1 MKQISKKSLLKLAK
15 RSSII
20 LLVSLIFGWWI
31 LPLFFTIPNLSE
43 SYPEESSILYDRNHK
58 PVHHHT
64 RDDFVRHQRVDIE
77 DIPKTLLQATLAAE
91 DKRFNQ
97 HGGVDVLA
105 SLRAIKQGL
114 SAREIVS
121 GASTITQQTI
131 KLTGTQKNRTIKT
144 KLAEA
149 LKARKLEMFHSKDDI
164 LQLYFNLIEY
174 GNRTQGPVQAAA
186 HYFNKPLDQLSLAE
200 YALLAGLPQA
210 PTRHNPRTNPEGA
223 TKRRNWILDRMQAE
237 YQLPD
242 DQIKRAKSEPLN
254 LHSPVLSFSSP
265 ELAELLKKQNSK
277 VHTTIDLELQKNVV
291 SIAQTELTKLKA
303 KNVNNAAVVVI
314 HNPTGEILTLLGSPN
329 SRQSPGGEYNAA
341 LLPRSPGSA
350 LKPFTYLLGFE
361 QAGLNPSSII
371 PDIPTWYAGDRG
383 PEEIVNFD
391 RKHHGPVTIQRALG
405 SSLNIPVVR
414 VLNEIGGPSKLQDYL
429 QTFGFTTLD
438 KDHTEYGLGLT
449 IGAGEVTLLEL
460 TNAYATIARLGNIV
474 PASLTFGD
482 KKSHSIASANQC
494 YLIADILSNNH
505 ARSHTFGSNSHLR
518 LPFTCAVKTG
528 TSTDYKDNFCVGFT
542 QEFTV
547 GVWVGNISN
556 TPMHEVTGV
565 TGAGPIFKRTMLALH
580 QEHTPTW
587 FTPPKGILSSA
598 VDPHTGKALHSSHPR
613 FSSAESVKTI
623 YPIEE
628 AQAQDY
634 QQGLTVLDQ
643 RYVEWMKQPR
653 PQFILEDTEFNNAPE
668 QHFRVLSP
676 TQDATYYLDPDLPD
690 AGAILT
696 LKSTSQTISWNS
708 ETLEI
713 TNDSVQLNEGIHSI
727 TGTCRTTGRTETI
740 QFSVQT
746 L

>member
-1 MKQISKKSLLKLAK
+1 MKLISKKKLLKLAK
-15 RSSII
+15 RSSIA
-20 LLVSLIFGWWI
+20 LVVSFIFGWWI
-31 LPLFFTIPNLSE
+31 LPLFFTIPNLTE
-43 SYPEESSILYDRNHK
+43 SYPQESSILYDRNHQ
-58 PVHHHT
+58 PLHHHT

-77 DIPKTLLQATLAAE
+77 DVPEFLLQATLAAE
-91 DKRFNQ
+91 DKRFRD
-97 HGGVDVLA
+97 HGGIDILA
-105 SLRAIKQGL
+105 SLRAIKEGV
-114 SAREIVS
+114 SARKVVS

-131 KLTGTQKNRTIKT
+131 KLTGTQESRTIKT
-144 KLAEA
+144 KVSEA
-149 LKARKLEMFHSKDDI
+149 LKARKFEIFHSKDEI

-186 HYFNKPLDQLSLAE
+186 HYFNKPLNQLSLAE

-223 TKRRNWILDRMQAE
+223 INRRNWILDRMQAE
-237 YQLPD
+237 YQIPD
-242 DQIKRAKSEPLN
+242 DQIIRAKSEPLS
-254 LHSPVLSFSSP
+254 LHSPTLSFSSP

-277 VHTTIDLELQKNVV
+277 VHTTIDQELQKNVV
-291 SIAQTELTKLKA
+291 TIAKTELTKLKA
-303 KNVNNAAVVVI
+303 KNVTNAAVVVI

-329 SRQSPGGEYNAA
+329 SRHSPGGEYNAA
-341 LLPRSPGSA
+341 LLPRSPGST

-361 QAGLNPSSII
+361 QAELNPSSII

-391 RKHHGPVTIQRALG
+391 RKHHGPVTIKRALG

-429 QTFGFTTLD
+429 QKFGITTLN

-460 TNAYATIARLGNIV
+460 TNAYASIARLGKFIR
-474 PASLTFGD
+474 PSLTFGD
-482 KKSHSIASANQC
+482 IDSRVISSANQC

-505 ARSHTFGSNSHLR
+505 ARSHTFGSDSHLR
-518 LPFTCAVKTG
+518 LPFKCAVKTG

-542 QEFTV
+542 KEFTV
-547 GVWVGNISN
+547 GVWVGNINN
-556 TPMHEVTGV
+556 TPMQEVTGV

-580 QEHTPTW
+580 QDHTPTW
-587 FTPPKGILSSA
+587 FTPPRGIISST
-598 VDPHTGKALHSSHPR
+598 VDPHTGKALHSTHPR
-613 FSSAESVKTI
+613 FSLAESVKTI
-623 YPIEE
+623 YAIEE
-628 AQAQDY
+628 AQAVDY

-643 RYVEWMKQPR
+643 RYVEWMKQTR

-676 TQDATYYLDPDLPD
+676 TQDATYYLDPDLPN

-696 LKSTSQTISWNS
+696 LKSTSQTISWHS
-708 ETLEI
+708 DTLEI
-713 TNDSVQLNEGIHSI
+713 TNGSVQLNEGTHSI
-727 TGTCRTTGRTETI
+727 TGTCLSTGNTETI
-740 QFSVQT
+740 QFNVQA